1 MTKQLI
7 TMFLVGA
14 LAACG
19 GTSGGADSSESTTP
33 LLDRSN
39 QGPIND
45 SDSADD
51 MVPPEK
57 MEEINKLL
65 SRKQGIMSRCYADAV
80 ERGEAG
86 KNSRGRMSVEILIS
100 PAGKAETVTV
110 ARSSFDATGVTPC
123 VVGHIKSIQ
132 FPELPRPF
140 PTSFTYAFEAM

>member
-1 MTKQLI
+1 MTRLV
-7 TMFLVGA
+7 TLMLVGA
-14 LAACG
+14 LGACG
-19 GTSGGADSSESTTP
+19 GKSGGADGSEPTTP

-51 MVPPEK
+51 MVPPET
-57 MEEINKLL
+57 MEEINRLL

-86 KNSRGRMSVEILIS
+86 KNSRGRVSLESVIS
-100 PAGKAETVTV
+100 TAGKAETVKV
-110 ARSSFDATGVTPC
+110 VKSSFDATTVTAC

-132 FPELPRPF
+132 FPALPRPF
-140 PTSFTYAFEAM
+140 PTSYTYAFEAM